1 MADTSSQVRLRVRYK
16 KDGRLAYLGHLEVL
30 GTINRSIR
38 RSGVP
43 FAVGNGFARRIR
55 LQFSQA
61 LPVGASSTGEYY
73 DLMLTRRLDPSEAL
87 TMLEAATPSGL
98 APNAATYVSR
108 KLPALEAWL
117 NRASWEVR
125 MPSVVTADDLDSTFS
140 RLRDAGEL
148 HYMRGERQKSIDL
161 GSALVGW
168 DVSTRG
174 EDLLVL
180 LDTRSS
186 NDGSLRP
193 QILIDTALSRLLP
206 ADGDGAARHV
216 PLRVCRTGQW
226 HEGEDGNLVKPLPT
240 GAE

>member
-1 MADTSSQVRLRVRYK
+1 MPDTSNQVRLRVRYK

-61 LPVGASSTGEYY
+61 LPVGASSMGEYY
-73 DLMLTRRLDPSEAL
+73 DLMLTQRLDPSEAL
-87 TMLEAATPSGL
+87 SMLGAATPRGL
-98 APNAATYVSR
+98 APDAATYVSR
-108 KLPALEAWL
+108 RLPALEAWL

-125 MPSVVTADDLDSTFS
+125 MPTVVSAHDLDATFAL
-140 RLRDAGEL
+140 LREEGEL
-148 HYMRGERQKSIDL
+148 CYMRGERQKRIDL

-168 DVSTRG
+168 DVSAG
-174 EDLLVL
+174 KEALLVH

-193 QILIDTALSRLLP
+193 QILIDAALSRI
-206 ADGDGAARHV
+206 ASGNGGGVMDHV

-226 HEGEDGNLVKPLPT
+226 HEGEDGNLVKPLQT
-240 GAE
+240 GHE